1 MSDSGRSPPWEE
13 SEGHYYGQEQDQ
25 DIVRRRRRWRNTNF
39 ASFDSKSWD
48 QAKQTISKGE
58 ISRRSPIQ
66 HSNALH
72 SEVELLSQ
80 VLDQ

>member
-25 DIVRRRRRWRNTNF
+25 DIVRRRRRWRNSNF

-58 ISRRSPIQ
+58 ISRRSPFNIQ
-66 HSNALH
+66 MHYIVKLNSYH
-72 SEVELLSQ
+72 KC
-80 VLDQ
+80 